1 MQKILLVLTLLSL
14 GAISCNK
21 KERTDLI
28 VHNALVYSV
37 DSAFQIYQAFAIQD
51 GKFTAVGTS
60 ADILAKYEADS
71 VLDAGGKPV
80 YPGFID
86 PHSHFTVLAKMLDEA
101 DLTGTTSFDEIIDR
115 LKKFRSAHPNKT
127 WLIGR
132 GWDQN
137 DWDNK
142 TFPSRELLDKDF
154 PDIPV
159 FLARIDG
166 HAAVANSKA
175 LSLAGVQRASS
186 VEGGWVELKNGQPT
200 GILVDNAQSLVRK
213 IIPENSIIDTQK
225 LLQEAEKM
233 CFSVGLTSVSDAGL
247 NRPEIELLEKMYLD
261 GSLKIRN
268 YAMIAA
274 SEANL
279 DYYIPK
285 GPSMSDRLTLNS
297 FKIVADGALGSRGAC
312 LLKPYADAASTG
324 FLLSSPTQ
332 LETYIS
338 RIAQSKFQANT
349 HCIGDSANRLILDLY
364 GKYLKGKNSRRW
376 RIEHAQV
383 VARNDVSKFGTF
395 SIIPSV
401 QPSHA
406 TSDMYWAESR
416 LGKERVKTAYA
427 FKDLLGQ
434 NGMVAFGSDFP
445 VEHINPLYGFN
456 AAVSRKDAK
465 GFPPSGYQ
473 IENAVSRE
481 EALKG
486 MTIWAAYANFED
498 TNRGSIEPGKWAD
511 FVMLEKDIIK
521 APENELRDT
530 QTLRTVV
537 AGSTVFKK

>member
-1 MQKILLVLTLLSL
+1 MQKILLIFSLLSF
-14 GAISCNK
+14 GVSSCNK
-21 KERTDLI
+21 SRQADLI
-28 VHNALVYSV
+28 VHNALVYSA
-37 DSAFQIYQAFAIQD
+37 DSTFQLHQAFAVID
-51 GKFTAVGTS
+51 GKFAEVGSS

-86 PHSHFTVLAKMLDEA
+86 PHSHFFVLAKMLDEA

-115 LKKFRSAHPNKT
+115 LKKFRGEHPNKT

-142 TFPSRELLDKDF
+142 IFPSRELLDKEF

-175 LSLAGVQRASS
+175 LSLAGVQRTST

-200 GILVDNAQSLVRK
+200 GILIDNAQSLVRK
-213 IIPENSIIDTQK
+213 IIPENSTSEIQH

-247 NRPEIELLEKMYLD
+247 NRLDIELLEKMYQN
-261 GSLKIRN
+261 GSLKIRD

-274 SEANL
+274 SQANL
-279 DYYIPK
+279 DYYLPK
-285 GPSMSDRLTLNS
+285 GPSMTDRLTVSS

-312 LLKPYADAASTG
+312 LLQPYSDAATSG
-324 FLLSSPTQ
+324 FLLSNPKQ
-332 LETYIS
+332 LEDNIS
-338 RIAQSKFQANT
+338 RIARSDFQANT

-364 GKYLKGKNSRRW
+364 VKYLKGKNDRRW

-383 VARNDVSKFGTF
+383 VTFGDVPKFGAF

-401 QPSHA
+401 QPTHA
-406 TSDMYWAESR
+406 TSDMYWAEAR
-416 LGKERVKTAYA
+416 LGKDRVKTAYA
-427 FKDLLGQ
+427 FKDLLRQ
-434 NGMVAFGSDFP
+434 NGKIAFGSDFP
-445 VEHINPLYGFN
+445 VEHFNPIYGFH

-465 GFPPSGYQ
+465 GYPQTGYQ

-481 EALKG
+481 QALKG
-486 MTIWAAYANFED
+486 MTIWAAHANFED

-511 FVMLEKDIIK
+511 FVILEKDIMK
-521 APENELRDT
+521 APENELRDIK
-530 QTLRTVV
+530 TLRTVL
-537 AGSTVFKK
+537 GGTTVFKR